1 MLSEIGL
8 SLAIYP
14 ITALLAATGAVRQ
27 VLSQMRNDGGVA
39 LGELPSFSDLHEIS
53 GLDEY
58 LDDAREAGMEEKT

>member
-1 MLSEIGL
+1 
-8 SLAIYP
+8 
-14 ITALLAATGAVRQ
+14 
-27 VLSQMRNDGGVA
+27 MRNDGGVV